1 MILARALRALF
12 LCAAL
17 AAVVAVAGPARAQ
30 SSPVIDFVL
39 PADVWHAYKTRFL
52 EPSGR
57 IVDTANGDISHS
69 EGQGYGLLLAY
80 YANDRAAFEQIWTFT
95 LTELLIR
102 DDGLA
107 AWKWDPR
114 AKPHVTDINNAT
126 DGDLLIAWALA
137 MAGERWGAPVYLDA
151 ARRIARAIGTVAIRN
166 DGARP
171 ILLPGAVGFA
181 AGERPDGPVLN
192 LSYWVFEAL
201 PVMRGLA
208 PGYDWDGLFQTGLQ
222 LAVQARFGTVELPT
236 DWISAPAGR
245 PPQPAE
251 GFPPYFGYNSLR
263 IPLYLLWAGQTE
275 RQLLEPYLR
284 AWTRDGDDRPAIV
297 DVETGRVIETL
308 GEPGYRMQT
317 AILACALA
325 GRAIPDD
332 LRRFQPT
339 SYYAS
344 TLHLLA
350 MTVVARRYSR
360 CL

>member
-1 MILARALRALF
+1 MMSWRVRCGAVV
-12 LCAAL
+12 L
-17 AAVVAVAGPARAQ
+17 AAVAWLGLPAPAAAQ
-30 SSPVIDFVL
+30 PAPGLDFVL
-39 PADVWHAYKTRFL
+39 PGDVWHAYKTRFL
-52 EPSGR
+52 DPSGR

-80 YANDRAAFEQIWTFT
+80 FANDRSTFEQIWTFT

-114 AKPHVTDINNAT
+114 AKPHVIDINNAT
-126 DGDLLIAWALA
+126 DGDILIAWALA
-137 MAGERWGAPVYLDA
+137 LGGQRWSSPVYMDA
-151 ARRIARAIGTVAIRN
+151 ARRLARAIGTVAIRN

-171 ILLPGAVGFA
+171 IMLPGAAGFA

-208 PGYDWDGLFQTGLQ
+208 PGFDWDGLFNTGLQ
-222 LAVQARFGTVELPT
+222 LVVQARFGASELPV

-251 GFPPYFGYNSLR
+251 GFAPYFGYNSLR

-275 RQLLEPYLR
+275 KQLLEPFYR
-284 AWTRDGDDRPAIV
+284 AWTRDGDRPAIV
-297 DVETGRVIETL
+297 DVATGRVIETL

-317 AILACALA
+317 AILACALT

-339 SYYAS
+339 TYYAS

-350 MTVVARRYSR
+350 MTVVARRYSQ